1 MNEKSKGFLNP
12 SEVEQLMPQEE
23 MLESVPQQSRFSIGI
38 PREPSVNENRIPL
51 VPSAVKQLVDSKHT
65 VLIEDSAGKGAG
77 FTNEEYAEAGAHI
90 VDTSEET
97 YKCDVVTKVSPPL
110 ESELEMMGK
119 HKVLLS
125 SLFLPNSKKQF
136 FTKLMSQ
143 KSIAIAYEFIQDN
156 LGSLPVMKSI
166 SEIVGNTSVLL
177 ASEYLRSTK
186 DGKGKSL
193 GGFPGISPAQ
203 VVIIGSGTVAQNAAR
218 TALGMGA
225 SVKIFD
231 NSIHKLR
238 RIQSKLRISIPTST
252 LNPVLLAEAL
262 EQADVV
268 ISAKFTNL
276 GISPCLITEDM
287 VKNMETGSVIVDVSI
302 DQGGCFETSRV
313 TSHDNPIYKEF
324 GVTHYCVPNIASCV
338 PNTASYSLSN
348 IITPMLLDISEH
360 GGVQQLLK
368 RNIGMRKGVYIYNG
382 ALTNNHIGNIFGLP
396 SRDIELLMAA
406 FG

>member
-1 MNEKSKGFLNP
+1 MNEKSKGFLKL

-23 MLESVPQQSRFSIGI
+23 MLESIPQQSRFSIGI
-38 PREPSVNENRIPL
+38 PKEPSINENRISL
-51 VPSAVKQLVDSKHT
+51 VPEAVQLLVDNNHT
-65 VLIEDSAGKGAG
+65 VLVEDGAG
-77 FTNEEYAEAGAHI
+77 LGSNFTNEAYAAAGAHI
-90 VDTSEET
+90 VDSSEEAF
-97 YKCDVVTKVSPPL
+97 KCDVVVKVSPPL
-110 ESELEMMGK
+110 DSELETMGK

-125 SLFLPNSKKQF
+125 SLFLPNSQKHF
-136 FTKLMSQ
+136 FTKLMAQ

-156 LGSLPVMKSI
+156 IGSRPVMKSI

-203 VVIIGSGTVAQNAAR
+203 VVIIGSGNVALYAAR

-225 SVKIFD
+225 AVKIFD

-238 RIQSKLRISIPTST
+238 RIQSKLRNSIPTST
-252 LNPVLLAEAL
+252 LHPSAIAAALLD
-262 EQADVV
+262 ADVV
-268 ISAKFTNL
+268 ITAKFTDH

-287 VKNMETGSVIVDVSI
+287 VTGSIIIDVSI
-302 DQGGCFETSRV
+302 DQGGCFETSRI
-313 TSHDNPIYKEF
+313 TTHDNPIYKEH

-338 PNTASYSLSN
+338 PNTASFSLSN
-348 IITPMLLDISEH
+348 IITPMLMKISSY
-360 GGVQQLLK
+360 GGIEQLLK
-368 RNIGMRKGVYIYNG
+368 HDLGLRKGVYIYNG
-382 ALTNNHIGNIFGLP
+382 ALTNNQIGSMFGLP